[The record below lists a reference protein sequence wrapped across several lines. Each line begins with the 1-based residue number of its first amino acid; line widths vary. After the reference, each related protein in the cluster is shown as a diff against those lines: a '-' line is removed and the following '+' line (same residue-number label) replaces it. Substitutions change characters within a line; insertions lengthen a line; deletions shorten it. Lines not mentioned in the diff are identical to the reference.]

1 MPTRIFVNLAVRDL
15 DQSVEFFSRLGYDF
29 NAQFTDETAACMVVT
44 DDIYVMLLTQAK
56 FRSFTPN
63 PVCDASKATEAI
75 MCLTCESRE
84 QVDEMVGKAVAAGG
98 STWNDAQDYGFMYTH
113 GFQDPDGHVWELI
126 WMAPSA
132 MNKR

>member
-1 MPTRIFVNLAVRDL
+1 MI
-15 DQSVEFFSRLGYDF
+15 
-29 NAQFTDETAACMVVT
+29 VT
-44 DDIYVMLLTQAK
+44 DGIDAAY
-56 FRSFTPN
+56 RSHVPAFTPN
-63 PVCDASKATEAI
+63 PVCDARKGTEAI
-75 MCLTCESRE
+75 VCLTCESRE
-84 QVDEMVGKAVAAGG
+84 RVDEMVGKAVAAGG